1 MMKELLKADGGY
13 VSVYDHESDTAVFA
27 VGSVVG
33 SDERFVLLKAVGEDG
48 RDDGYTLRALERIF
62 AVERGDAYLRNL
74 AILAE
79 RFEHSAPFAVNAG
92 ADMLDAILG
101 YALQSG
107 EYVSVELQAS
117 GFMDFRGRVARVEAD
132 CFTLNSVDGEG
143 RDDGAVCIDKSAVT
157 RLDCAS
163 GTEASRKYLHDRRN
177 EQKEETP

>member
-1 MMKELLKADGGY
+1 MRALLKADGGY
-13 VSVYDHESDTAVFA
+13 VSVYDDKDDTAASA

-33 SDERFVLLKAVGEDG
+33 CDERFVLLRGVDEEG
-48 RDDGYTLRALERIF
+48 RDDGYTLRALERVF
-62 AVERGDAYLRNL
+62 AVERNDAYLRKL
-74 AILAE
+74 AILYE

-92 ADMLDAILG
+92 ADMLDAILD

-177 EQKEETP
+177 AQKEEAQ